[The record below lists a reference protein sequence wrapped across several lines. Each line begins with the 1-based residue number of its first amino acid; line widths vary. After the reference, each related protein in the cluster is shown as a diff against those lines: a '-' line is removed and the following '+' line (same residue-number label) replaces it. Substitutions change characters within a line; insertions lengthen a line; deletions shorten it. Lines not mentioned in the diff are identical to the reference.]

1 MKNYIK
7 VSSLSLV
14 VLAGISMEIRG
25 ENKFDIYSADGSITR
40 TNSTN
45 QEHKELPA
53 LVDYAI
59 SGAKVASIPV
69 EKIARYAAAYNSS
82 YYCIEGLKEA
92 TALGLYGAAYL
103 AGTYTAGPVL
113 GLQAANFT
121 YYGTKSIFTAM
132 NYLIPGYNGVL
143 AAAYTPAVKL
153 VTDKL
158 IDYTPAALGVAYAG
172 ASSLVSGG
180 ASLVSSIGSAFS
192 SWYSPTEPTPN
203 FNFSG
208 SSIERMFSS
217 SIL

>member
-1 MKNYIK
+1 MKKYIK
-7 VSSLSLV
+7 VSALSLSII
-14 VLAGISMEIRG
+14 AGLSMESYGEDNYDIMSASGGITKIR
-25 ENKFDIYSADGSITR
+25 
-40 TNSTN
+40 STD
-45 QEHKELPA
+45 QDQKDLPP

-59 SGAKVASIPV
+59 SGAKIASMPL
-69 EKIARYAAAYNSS
+69 ESIARYAVAYNTS

-121 YYGTKSIFTAM
+121 YYGTKAAFTTM
-132 NYLIPGYNGVL
+132 DYIMPGYNGAL
-143 AAAYTPAVKL
+143 AAAYTPVVKL

-158 IDYTPAALGVAYAG
+158 IDYTPAALGAAYAG

-180 ASLVSSIGSAFS
+180 ASLVSSLGNAFS
-192 SWYSPTEPTPN
+192 SWYSPAEPTPN

-217 SIL
+217 